1 MLFLNKLSLY
11 WKKQTTALI
20 IRFRGKRNKKT
31 KQGGVF
37 RGYRKICSI
46 GIEPRFKIAR
56 FAKGNPEV
64 ELAAVAGFGD
74 SDFQIA
80 NELGVPLFSDYTLL
94 FKQIPLD
101 AVYIAL
107 PNTLHV
113 EAVENAIEA
122 GIKNILLE
130 KPIANTVE
138 EGKHVIEVCK
148 KAGVN
153 LLIGHHRRSSSKYQ
167 FLREVIDSG
176 RLGKI
181 VTIHHACIAKRR
193 GLFRREWYVTKKSR
207 RTSANQCYSRF

>member
-1 MLFLNKLSLY
+1 MDTVRFAVLGLNHGS
-11 WKKQTTALI
+11 
-20 IRFRGKRNKKT
+20 
-31 KQGGVF
+31 
-37 RGYRKICSI
+37 
-46 GIEPRFKIAR
+46 KIAR
-56 FAKGNPEV
+56 FAKENPEV

-176 RLGKI
+176 RLGKNRNHSI
-181 VTIHHACIAKRR
+181 TLLHCKRR
-193 GLFRREWYVTKKSR
+193 GLFRSRVVCYKKSR

>member
-1 MLFLNKLSLY
+1 MNQAIHSQSTIKRLPPIAFL
-11 WKKQTTALI
+11 KQTIPLLEKTNN
-20 IRFRGKRNKKT
+20 RFDNQVQGKRGTREPNKEEFFVDT
-31 KQGGVF
+31 V
-37 RGYRKICSI
+37 
-46 GIEPRFKIAR
+46 RFAVLGLNHGSKIAR
-56 FAKGNPEV
+56 FAKENPEV
-64 ELAAVAGFGD
+64 ELAAVAGFGN

-138 EGKHVIEVCK
+138 EE
-148 KAGVN
+148 
-153 LLIGHHRRSSSKYQ
+153 SM
-167 FLREVIDSG
+167 
-176 RLGKI
+176 
-181 VTIHHACIAKRR
+181 
-193 GLFRREWYVTKKSR
+193 
-207 RTSANQCYSRF
+207 